1 MSRPANALIIDDEP
15 HVRTFLRLILKEI
28 GIETTWEARDGA
40 QALAQVSLHRPQ
52 LILLD
57 LNLPVL
63 GGIEVLEQLLELQ
76 PGTPV
81 IVVSSQSAM
90 KAVLETARLGA
101 VGYIL
106 KQSPKD
112 EIAARLRE
120 TLDNLAASE
129 DEAPETP

>member
-1 MSRPANALIIDDEP
+1 MSRPTNALIIDDEP
-15 HVRTFLRLILKEI
+15 HARTFLRLILKEI
-28 GIETTWEARDGA
+28 GIDTTWEARDGA
-40 QALAQVSLHRPQ
+40 QALALVAMHKPE

-63 GGIEVLEQLLELQ
+63 GGMEVLEQLNQMQ

-90 KAVLETARLGA
+90 RSVLETARLGA
-101 VGYIL
+101 VGYVL

-112 EIAARLRE
+112 EILATLRE
-120 TLDNLAASE
+120 TIDQLADTSADAE
-129 DEAPETP
+129 G